1 MSASSYRA
9 VGLALAAGGV
19 VLFSIRP
26 VLIKLAYGYVNDA
39 VLLIALRMVFSL
51 PFFLIAVLW
60 LQRGAPAAPISRRDA
75 WTILL
80 LGFLGYYAASFLDF
94 VALQY
99 ISAGLSR
106 LVLFL
111 YPTLVVLL
119 SWLFLRKR
127 SGLREVL
134 ALSLSY
140 VGLALVL
147 AGDIGTPGRHLVLG
161 VALAFSSAVS
171 YAVYLVIGSDVIR
184 RVGSMRFTAYAL
196 SIASVL
202 CIVQFLVLRP
212 LSALE
217 LPMPV
222 YWLSIAMGVGCTVI
236 PTFMTSEALKRVGAN
251 QTAITGLLGPTTTIV
266 LGWLG
271 LDERMTGIQVF
282 GTLLVLAGVLLVTL
296 KPAPRS

>member
-60 LQRGAPAAPISRRDA
+60 LQRGAPATPISRRDA

-94 VALQY
+94 IALQY

-134 ALSLSY
+134 ALGLSY

-161 VALAFSSAVS
+161 VALAFASAVS

-282 GTLLVLAGVLLVTL
+282 GTLLVLAGVLLVTV
-296 KPAPRS
+296 KPAART

>member
-1 MSASSYRA
+1 M
-9 VGLALAAGGV
+9 
-19 VLFSIRP
+19 LF
-26 VLIKLAYGYVNDA
+26 
-39 VLLIALRMVFSL
+39 
-51 PFFLIAVLW
+51 
-60 LQRGAPAAPISRRDA
+60 
-75 WTILL
+75 
-80 LGFLGYYAASFLDF
+80 
-94 VALQY
+94 
-99 ISAGLSR
+99 
-106 LVLFL
+106 
-111 YPTLVVLL
+111 
-119 SWLFLRKR
+119 R
-127 SGLREVL
+127 S
-134 ALSLSY
+134 
-140 VGLALVL
+140 
-147 AGDIGTPGRHLVLG
+147 
-161 VALAFSSAVS
+161 
-171 YAVYLVIGSDVIR
+171 VIR

-282 GTLLVLAGVLLVTL
+282 GTLLVLAGVLLVTI
-296 KPAPRS
+296 KPAART